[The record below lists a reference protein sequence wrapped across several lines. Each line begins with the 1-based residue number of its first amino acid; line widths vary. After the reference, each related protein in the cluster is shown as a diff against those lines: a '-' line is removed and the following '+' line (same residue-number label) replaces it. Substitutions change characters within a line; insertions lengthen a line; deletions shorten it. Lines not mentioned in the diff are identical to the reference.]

1 MCEALDYKVMSLTRV
16 RIMNVQL
23 DSLPVGKW
31 RYFNPAE
38 IDKMNQLVAESVK
51 EDVEGGA
58 VKGKKV
64 MKKTGR

>member
-1 MCEALDYKVMSLTRV
+1 
-16 RIMNVQL
+16 MNVQL